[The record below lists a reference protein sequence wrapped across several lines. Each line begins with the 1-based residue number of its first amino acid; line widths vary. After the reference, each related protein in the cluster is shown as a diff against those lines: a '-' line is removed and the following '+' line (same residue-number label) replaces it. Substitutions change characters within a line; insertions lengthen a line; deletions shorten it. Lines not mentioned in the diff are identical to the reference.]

1 MEFRTFFLP
10 TSYFFSFLLLHIRPD
25 LLYQKKLVFY
35 QLAEN
40 RHPAILRFVCIE
52 MGYLFLKICYKQQNY
67 ISKEQNMN
75 AIDKNEK
82 FKLTGIW
89 NPLKVTHKSS
99 RINYYP
105 FVIVYRQRNS
115 PFFHV
120 EYQPLAPRSTPC
132 SSSPFFWRGI
142 KKNASLWDLPAAANQ
157 PAARPCYCRHDFYV
171 CKQAVSLS
179 LPNLY
184 PGGRLNFKRSYFSKK
199 GGGETRGQGERVLPS
214 CANLPL
220 LLASFPSMW
229 GSFFCWHPNVSATA
243 ALSLDI
249 YWKMR
254 KHRRSGKKQSPNFC
268 LR

>member
-1 MEFRTFFLP
+1 MRGVIFGQQYTDGVQDFFLP

-67 ISKEQNMN
+67 ISQEQNMN
-75 AIDKNEK
+75 AIDKNNK
-82 FKLTGIW
+82 FKLSGIW

-105 FVIVYRQRNS
+105 FAIVYRQRNS

-142 KKNASLWDLPAAANQ
+142 KKNRKPLGFTCCCQ
-157 PAARPCYCRHDFYV
+157 PTGCP
-171 CKQAVSLS
+171 
-179 LPNLY
+179 
-184 PGGRLNFKRSYFSKK
+184 
-199 GGGETRGQGERVLPS
+199 
-214 CANLPL
+214 PL
-220 LLASFPSMW
+220 LLPARLLRMQA
-229 GSFFCWHPNVSATA
+229 GC
-243 ALSLDI
+243 
-249 YWKMR
+249 
-254 KHRRSGKKQSPNFC
+254 QS
-268 LR
+268 